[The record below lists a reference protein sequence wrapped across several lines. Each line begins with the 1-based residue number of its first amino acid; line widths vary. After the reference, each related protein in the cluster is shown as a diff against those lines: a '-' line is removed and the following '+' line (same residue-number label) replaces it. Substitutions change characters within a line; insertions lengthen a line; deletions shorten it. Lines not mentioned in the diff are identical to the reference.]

1 MPRMIESTKRVAL
14 AVIGALI
21 LSVASSLTP
30 RAAAQTGAE
39 LLIRPFAEGE
49 NLELNTSA
57 VFQAQGEDDFGGD
70 LGLNVYEVS
79 ARAREV
85 RERAIP
91 RIGYD
96 LTYIDIDSE
105 VGVFGKLL
113 PERLVDQSV
122 AVGLAMPDIYGFRGG
137 FTVGV
142 GYAGDSPFG
151 DANAWYGKATAAFG
165 KKLDE
170 NTDLGLFLDYDG
182 NRTFMPD
189 VPLPGVA
196 YRKRLYKEL
205 ILVAGVPLSSVEWT
219 PDDRWRFELL
229 WTLIDTFD
237 ARITY
242 KVTEQFNVF
251 GSLDSRNFAFHLDEL
266 EASNDRLLFRQR
278 RIELGVQW
286 EPVEDTRLIVAGG
299 YAFGQRFSTG
309 WDYRDD
315 DELTDVSDEPYV
327 RAGLEMRF

>member
-1 MPRMIESTKRVAL
+1 MPRMIEPTHRILSRLGVAL
-14 AVIGALI
+14 LLIVAALP
-21 LSVASSLTP
+21 AP
-30 RAAAQTGAE
+30 AAAQTGAE
-39 LLIRPFAEGE
+39 LLVRPFEEGD
-49 NLELNTSA
+49 NFELNADA
-57 VFQAQGEDDFGGD
+57 VLPATGEDDDGGD
-70 LGLNVYEVS
+70 LTVNVYEVA

-85 RERAIP
+85 REKTIP
-91 RIGYD
+91 RFGFDYVMLD
-96 LTYIDIDSE
+96 TDSDAD
-105 VGVFGKLL
+105 L
-113 PERLVDQSV
+113 PERLVDTAV
-122 AVGLAMPDIYGFRGG
+122 AAGVALPDLGG
-137 FTVGV
+137 FVGGLTVGV
-142 GYAGDSPFG
+142 GYAGEGPFG

>member
-1 MPRMIESTKRVAL
+1 MIESTKRVAL

-151 DANAWYGKATAAFG
+151 DANAWYGKATIAMG
-165 KKLDE
+165 KKIDE
-170 NTDLGLFLDYDG
+170 NTDLGVFLDYDG
-182 NRTFMPD
+182 NRSFLPD
-189 VPLPGVA
+189 VPLPGFA
-196 YRKRLYKEL
+196 YRKRIDKEL
-205 ILVAGVPLSSVEWT
+205 ILVAGVPLSTIEWT
-219 PDDRWRFELL
+219 PDDTWKFELF
-229 WTLIDTFD
+229 WTMIDSFD
-237 ARITY
+237 ARVTY
-242 KVTEQFNVF
+242 KVSERFNVYAN
-251 GSLDSRNFAFHLDEL
+251 LDSRNHAFHIDEL
-266 EASNDRLLFRQR
+266 ESENERLLFKETRA
-278 RIELGVQW
+278 ELGVQW
-286 EPVEDTRLIVAGG
+286 EPVKDTRVIFAGG
-299 YAFGQRFSTG
+299 YAFGQEFSTG
-309 WDYRDD
+309 WDFRDD
-315 DELTDVSDEPYV
+315 DEITELSDEPYV